1 MRDLHEESREKLQHI
16 ERAIQAINQY
26 TADENSNTFSTK
38 SMLHDAVLLQFVI
51 IGEAIVNVESELL
64 NKYKYP
70 WYKVKS
76 FRNMIAH
83 EYFNIKLSAVWL
95 IIKTDLPA
103 LNQVIKQMLKN
114 EF

>member
-1 MRDLHEESREKLQHI
+1 MKDFHEESRERLRHI
-16 ERAIQAINQY
+16 EKAIKAIKQY
-26 TADENSNTFSTK
+26 IEGENSKTFCNTP
-38 SMLHDAVLLQFVI
+38 MLHDAVLLQFVI
-51 IGEAIVNVESELL
+51 IGEAIVNVESQLL
-64 NKYKYP
+64 VKYKYP

-83 EYFNIKLSAVWL
+83 QYFDIKLSAVWL

-103 LNQVIKQMLKN
+103 LNEVIKQMLKN